1 MKTLYSAAL
10 FFFIACAGLK
20 SLCAEVSS
28 RDRLLMDFGWRFYLG
43 DDWGIAQ
50 NLGKA
55 GTGFGP
61 ASVTFSDASWRNVD
75 LPHDWAIEL
84 PFDQKADGSH
94 GFRALG
100 AGFPQNSVGWY
111 RRRFDMPKADAG
123 RRIWLEFDGV
133 FRDSQVFVN
142 GWYVGGEP
150 SGYSSFRFDVTDV
163 VNPGETNVVAVRVNA
178 SNAEGWFYEGAGIY
192 RHVWLVKTA
201 PVAIEPDGVFV
212 MSHVTN
218 SGSGLAAEVITE
230 TEVHNFT
237 PRSADAEIT
246 WEIFDASG
254 TSVGRS
260 TSTLVVGSAQT
271 TDRQSARQVRA
282 RRRSPSQPYG
292 HPKRRGCTG

>member
-100 AGFPQNSVGWY
+100 AGFLQNSVGWY
-111 RRRFDMPKADAG
+111 RRRFDVL
-123 RRIWLEFDGV
+123 RRVE
-133 FRDSQVFVN
+133 
-142 GWYVGGEP
+142 
-150 SGYSSFRFDVTDV
+150 
-163 VNPGETNVVAVRVNA
+163 VR
-178 SNAEGWFYEGAGIY
+178 
-192 RHVWLVKTA
+192 LT
-201 PVAIEPDGVFV
+201 
-212 MSHVTN
+212 
-218 SGSGLAAEVITE
+218 
-230 TEVHNFT
+230 
-237 PRSADAEIT
+237 DAERNHRNPLRL
-246 WEIFDASG
+246 E
-254 TSVGRS
+254 
-260 TSTLVVGSAQT
+260 
-271 TDRQSARQVRA
+271 
-282 RRRSPSQPYG
+282 RRRL
-292 HPKRRGCTG
+292 RRHR